1 MVKSVV
7 AYAYFVGA
15 CLLIFVAHVLARI
28 FIDIEPWSLIML
40 QSYGINAG
48 LGVLLIGLTRYLIG
62 RESSYIGWVFVGLSG
77 LKFVLF
83 FVLIWPKIEL
93 DGVTS
98 MAEFT
103 SFFVPYLGCLIM
115 EVRFLAKRLNAL

>member
-7 AYAYFVGA
+7 TYAYFVGA
-15 CLLIFVAHVLARI
+15 CLFILVAHIFARSYT
-28 FIDIEPWSLIML
+28 DMDPWSLIML

-48 LGVLLIGLTRYLIG
+48 LGVLLIGLTRYLIV
-62 RESSYIGWVFVGLSG
+62 RESSHIGWVFVGLGG
-77 LKFVLF
+77 LKFVFF
-83 FVLIWPKIEL
+83 FVLIWPKIQL
-93 DGVTS
+93 DGVAST
-98 MAEFT
+98 AEFN

>member
-1 MVKSVV
+1 MIKSVL
-7 AYAYFVGA
+7 AYAYFVGT
-15 CLLIFVAHVLARI
+15 CLLIFVAHILARI
-28 FIDIEPWSLIML
+28 YTDIDPWSMVML

-48 LGVLLIGLTRYLIG
+48 IGVLLIGFTRYLIV

-83 FVLIWPKIEL
+83 FVLIWPKIQLDEL
-93 DGVTS
+93 TS
-98 MAEFT
+98 TAEFT